1 MLFHITH
8 IHTPELCPSGQPELV
23 EKTVGLVAS
32 DEHAKDVGVTI
43 LGRYISPTEHI
54 LFFIVEAD
62 NYEAVTEYLRPMMKM
77 GTPRITPVS
86 ILGEGIKP
94 FLKK

>member
-1 MLFHITH
+1 MIFHVTH
-8 IHTPELCPSGQPELV
+8 VHTPELCPSGNPEKV
-23 EKTVGLVAS
+23 ASTVGIVAS
-32 DEHAKDVGVTI
+32 DAHAKEVGVSV

-86 ILGEGIKP
+86 VLGKGIQP
-94 FLKK
+94 FLK

>member
-1 MLFHITH
+1 MIFHIMHT
-8 IHTPELCPSGQPELV
+8 HTPELCPSDNPEDV
-23 EKTVGLVAS
+23 ASTVGIVAS
-32 DEHAKDVGVTI
+32 DSHAQKVGVTV

-86 ILGEGIKP
+86 VLGEGIKP
-94 FLKK
+94 FLK

>member
-1 MLFHITH
+1 MIFHVTH
-8 IHTPELCPSGQPELV
+8 THTPELCPSGNPEKV
-23 EKTVGLVAS
+23 KKTVGVVAS
-32 DEHAKDVGVTI
+32 DAHAKDVGVNV

-94 FLKK
+94 FMK